1 VYKNCLAYIAEFGA
15 GVDWALN
22 KPEKKKTKKKTKQNK
37 TKFH

>member
-15 GVDWALN
+15 GVDWELK
-22 KPEKKKTKKKTKQNK
+22 KPEKKNKKKN